1 MVVIEKVS
9 QLQQK
14 VRDSLREALIE
25 NSRKSNF
32 IRIYPTRNSDIYD
45 KFFS

>member
-32 IRIYPTRNSDIYD
+32 IRIYPTRSSDIYD